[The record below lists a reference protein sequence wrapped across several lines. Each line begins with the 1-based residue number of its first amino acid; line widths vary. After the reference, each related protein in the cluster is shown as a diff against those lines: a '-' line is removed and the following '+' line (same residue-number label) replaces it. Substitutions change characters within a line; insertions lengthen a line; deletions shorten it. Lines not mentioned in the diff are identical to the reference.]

1 MKNNYFCE
9 NLKYIRNSLN
19 MSQKEIANYLK
30 INPSSYSN
38 YESGRREPGIDLL
51 ISISNFLNIEID
63 KLLTENFF
71 NNDEFLK
78 DIEIKILK
86 DDTDYNKKIEDI
98 NLDLYKNILLEL
110 EKKKKKY
117 LSIVNNE
124 IPKKIKEIDNL
135 IEYINLYNK
144 NSL

>member
-1 MKNNYFCE
+1 
-9 NLKYIRNSLN
+9 